1 MDGPWVGCACLSD
14 LSRIVTDMPGS
25 LPSLDLLA
33 AEADR
38 ERDAVLRHTD
48 AVETKG
54 GVVLGAAAALTA
66 LGTTSPLRVVAL
78 PASLLAALAAVGVL
92 WPRQFPTRD
101 LRLTRERYLA
111 SEPAFTS
118 LMLLDSTIEMVER
131 ARRMLERKA
140 FCLQIAAALLVLAG
154 GAIATGTIDAA
165 IGG

>member
-1 MDGPWVGCACLSD
+1 MSHVG
-14 LSRIVTDMPGS
+14 RTVTDMSGS
-25 LPSLDLLA
+25 LPSLELLA

-54 GVVLGAAAALTA
+54 GVILGAAAALTA
-66 LGTTSPLRVVAL
+66 LGTASPLRVVAL
-78 PASLLAALAAVGVL
+78 PSSLLAALAAVGVL
-92 WPRQFPTRD
+92 WPRLFPIRD

-131 ARRMLERKA
+131 TRRMLERKA
-140 FCLQIAAALLVLAG
+140 RCLQIAAALLVLAG
-154 GAIATGTIDAA
+154 SAIATGTIEGS